1 MASSL
6 VPEEDSGTSGW
17 NKGTEISTLRSGN
30 CSRGGEAGCEELDSV
45 SSIGR
50 VDGDGITVVGIGA
63 SGAGS
68 RVLPG
73 QTERWSVPGWKD
85 KCKMLGFLTKDNS

>member
-1 MASSL
+1 MVSSL
-6 VPEEDSGTSGW
+6 VPKEDSCTSSW
-17 NKGTEISTLRSGN
+17 YKGTGISTLGSGN
-30 CSRGGEAGCEELDSV
+30 YSGGGEAGCEELDSV

-85 KCKMLGFLTKDNS
+85 KCKMLGFLTTNNS